1 MIAHDV
7 VSRAIL
13 CLLGAGMFIAGLIGT
28 VKQGLW
34 RQ

>member
-7 VSRAIL
+7 VLRAIL
-13 CLLGAGMFIAGLIGT
+13 CLVGAGMLVAGLIGT

-34 RQ
+34 KQ

>member
-1 MIAHDV
+1 MIAHEV
-7 VSRAIL
+7 VVRVIL
-13 CLLGAGMFIAGLIGT
+13 CLLGARMFIAGLIGT